1 MPRQTK
7 QIHYHPLSVHRW
19 SESDLRG
26 CRVGCWRSLSLWRR
40 GCSSQALR
48 YPYLLYSKKPI
59 TSVSLMCVRTCAG
72 GSITNPSPLLS
83 YLPQNSWI
91 AMFIT
96 TSVCLTFL
104 KDAVLCQTGHYLA
117 PRFGLPGWVLGGEGG
132 GKKGDQSWVLS
143 GWAEMAL
150 VWVKF
155 GDDWV
160 LQHVSRLRPSSRRA
174 DLNLS
179 KCDERRA

>member
-59 TSVSLMCVRTCAG
+59 TSMSLMCVRTCAG

-143 GWAEMAL
+143 GWAEMTL

-155 GDDWV
+155 GHDWL